1 MDLLRELLMLLYIL
15 GLAAVFGGFVHQVP
29 EKNKNINYA
38 MFVGGLAQA
47 AAFILLLIWR
57 LVDGADFSTRYIIM
71 LVVSLVIGVLA
82 FVYRKK
88 TAHNLPV
95 WLVTGLLSVFA
106 FAVTFVWPS
115 LIS

>member
-29 EKNKNINYA
+29 EKNKNVNYA

-57 LVDGADFSTRYIIM
+57 LVDGASFDTKSIIM
-71 LVVSLVIGVLA
+71 LIVTLVIGALA
-82 FVYRKK
+82 FVFRKK
-88 TAHNLPV
+88 TGDNLPV
-95 WLVTGLLSVFA
+95 WLVVGLLSVFA
-106 FAVTFVWPS
+106 FAVTFVWPTI
-115 LIS
+115 LA